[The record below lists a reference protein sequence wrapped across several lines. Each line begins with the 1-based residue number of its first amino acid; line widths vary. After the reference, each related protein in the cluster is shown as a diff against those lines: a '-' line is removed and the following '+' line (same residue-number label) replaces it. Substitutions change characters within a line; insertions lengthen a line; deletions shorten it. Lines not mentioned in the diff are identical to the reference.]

1 MIDPISVGQTKEYV
15 LKNDKVNPTIWLIG
29 AIDSITKAKIISG
42 FGKVE
47 IQDNKPVYIQGE
59 MNLALNNFA
68 IVKYGLKGFKNFI
81 LDGNP
86 IEFKTIKEKVFNA
99 EIDAVPDEIL
109 KMIPLYAIAEL
120 SDVIWGENQVSK
132 ETIKN

>member
-1 MIDPISVGQTKEYV
+1 MIDPIAVGQTKEFV
-15 LKNDKVNPTIWLIG
+15 LKNDKNDPTIWLIG
-29 AIDSITKAKIISG
+29 ALDSITKAKIISS

-86 IEFKTIKEKVFNA
+86 IEFKTVKEKVFNV
-99 EIDAVPDEIL
+99 EIEAVPDELL

-120 SDVIWGENQVSK
+120 SDAIWGENQVSK
-132 ETIKN
+132 DIVKN